1 MNPVNRIVF
10 SRREYPNKDDLYAAV
25 GQQIRFL
32 LESGYIIVANKE
44 DDVGDGIA
52 IDYSIARDNDDWPR
66 PFWLVQNEMI
76 AAADEHINNE
86 VANAK
91 TIISTSEK
99 ANGFVNTFMNNFK
112 GGNSGGNNGGDKGG
126 GHFDA

>member
-25 GQQIRFL
+25 AQQIRFL

-44 DDVGDGIA
+44 DEVGDGIA
-52 IDYSIARDNDDWPR
+52 IDYSFARTNDDWPR
-66 PFWLVQNEMI
+66 PFWLVKNEMI

-86 VANAK
+86 VDNAK
-91 TIISTSEK
+91 TILSTSEK
-99 ANGFVNTFMNNFK
+99 ANDFVNTFMTNLNGGNK
-112 GGNSGGNNGGDKGG
+112 GGNNGG